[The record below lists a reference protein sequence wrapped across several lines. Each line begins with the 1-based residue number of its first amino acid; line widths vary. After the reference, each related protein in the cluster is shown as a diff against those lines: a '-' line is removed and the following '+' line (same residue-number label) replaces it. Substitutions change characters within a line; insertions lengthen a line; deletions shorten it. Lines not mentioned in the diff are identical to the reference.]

1 MDDIVAR
8 DPRVEAILSSP
19 DDYFD
24 RAWARAWLRATAD
37 IATDMSRRASRR
49 RNGGLA
55 RNRSAVGVHKSS

>member
-24 RAWARAWLRATAD
+24 KAWERAWLRASAD
-37 IATDMSRRASRR
+37 IATDMERRAYRR
-49 RNGGLA
+49 RNGAFA
-55 RNRSAVGVHKSS
+55 RDRSAVGVHKSS